1 MLNSMTGYGKGEAR
15 QDDIT
20 VTVEIKTVNHRYA
33 DITVKLPRTFLSH
46 ENGVRKQVG
55 AVPLSVFIEQLQTR
69 PEFPQVGALTCLILG
84 RKVTKADPLPGMEE
98 EPKKRRRKTPQQPRN
113 RNHDPNAIF
122 PCEVCDKT
130 FTRNDCLRRHN
141 LMFHEENKPYTCDV
155 CHKSFARPDLL
166 NRHKK
171 GHTRENES
179 YACALCGSKFT
190 R

>member
-1 MLNSMTGYGKGEAR
+1 M
-15 QDDIT
+15 
-20 VTVEIKTVNHRYA
+20 
-33 DITVKLPRTFLSH
+33 
-46 ENGVRKQVG
+46 
-55 AVPLSVFIEQLQTR
+55 QLQNSLCKT
-69 PEFPQVGALTCLILG
+69 
-84 RKVTKADPLPGMEE
+84 KVSSQDGTGQNRMVYQLPTQPLPLHQVATSVAPNNIINITQQP
-98 EPKKRRRKTPQQPRN
+98 PKKRRRKTPQLPRN
-113 RNHDPNAIF
+113 RNQDPNAIF

-190 R
+190 RYKLVKGMISYI

>member
-1 MLNSMTGYGKGEAR
+1 M
-15 QDDIT
+15 
-20 VTVEIKTVNHRYA
+20 
-33 DITVKLPRTFLSH
+33 
-46 ENGVRKQVG
+46 
-55 AVPLSVFIEQLQTR
+55 QLQNSLCKT
-69 PEFPQVGALTCLILG
+69 
-84 RKVTKADPLPGMEE
+84 KVSSQDGTGQNRMVYQLPTQPLPLHQVATSVAPNNIINITQQP
-98 EPKKRRRKTPQQPRN
+98 PKKRRRKTPQLPRN
-113 RNHDPNAIF
+113 RNQDPNAIF

-190 R
+190 RYKLVKRIISYIKDVLPVCTDSLTF